1 MTDNSIQFQ
10 QTFDYIIVGA
20 GTAGCVLAARLSENP
35 DNRVCLIEA
44 GGSEKHP
51 YISIPAA
58 VGCAIMNPK
67 MGWGLSTEPQEGL
80 NGRRVPLPRGKI
92 IGGCGSINGMA
103 YYRGDGKDYDDWA
116 AEGNSGWSYA
126 DLLPY
131 FLRSEHNPE
140 YKDSPYHNTGGP
152 MGVSFIPKPNKLCNA
167 FNEAMEDM
175 GFPYCEDFN
184 TAHPNGYGFRQGSI
198 WKGKRV
204 STAATYLRPAMK
216 RKNLTVLSKSPTR
229 RVLFEGKKAIGVQIQ
244 SPAGIQSYGAG
255 KEVIVSGGAYHS
267 PHILL
272 NSGVGDSAHLQEI
285 GIDVVHDL
293 KGVGKNLHD
302 HPSTYTA
309 LDMDDST
316 SYAISWKAM
325 PRDIMQFFQYALFR
339 GGPMA
344 SNLFETN
351 AYIKTLPY
359 SDRPDLQLVFQPA
372 RRNIKP
378 FPIPIN
384 HGYAVATVC
393 LYPLSRG
400 AVTLASNDP
409 LQAPKIDLGLGKERE
424 DIQTLLRGLKLAR
437 QVALHDSFGQYDA
450 TERVPGKDIQSDD
463 ELEAYIRETM
473 ITVHHP
479 GSTCRMGNSDTDVVN
494 HELKVHGMENLRVA
508 DASIYPRVP
517 GANTNASVVAI
528 AEKAADMILGV
539 SAPEPLTDLA

>member
-140 YKDSPYHNTGGP
+140 YKDSLYHNTGGP

-229 RVLFEGKKAIGVQIQ
+229 RVLFEGKKAIGVEIQ

>member
-229 RVLFEGKKAIGVQIQ
+229 RVLFEGKKAIGVEIQ

-309 LDMDDST
+309 LDMEDST

>member
-1 MTDNSIQFQ
+1 MTENTPDYL
-10 QTFDYIIVGA
+10 QTFDYIIIGA

-35 DNRVCLIEA
+35 DNSVCLIEA
-44 GGSEKHP
+44 GGSERHP
-51 YISIPAA
+51 FISIPAA
-58 VGCAIMNPK
+58 VGCAIMSDK
-67 MGWGLSTEPQEGL
+67 LGWGLWTEPQEGL
-80 NGRRVPLPRGKI
+80 NGRKVPLPRGKV
-92 IGGCGSINGMA
+92 IGGTGSINGMA

-116 AEGNSGWSYA
+116 AEGNNGWSYA

-140 YKDSPYHNTGGP
+140 KSDSPYHSTGGP
-152 MGVSFIPKPNKLCNA
+152 MGVSFIPKPNKLCEA

-184 TAHPNGYGFRQGSI
+184 AAHPNGYGYRQGTI

-204 STAATYLRPAMK
+204 STASTYLRPAMK
-216 RKNLTVLSKSPTR
+216 RKNLTILSKSPTR
-229 RVLFEGKKAIGVQIQ
+229 RILFEGKKAVGVEVQT
-244 SPAGIQSYGAG
+244 PAGIQRYGAG
-255 KEVIVSGGAYHS
+255 KEIIVSGGAYHS

-272 NSGVGDSAHLQEI
+272 NSGVGDSKHLQEV

-316 SYAISWKAM
+316 SYGISWKAM

-339 GGPMA
+339 SGPMA

-400 AVTLASNDP
+400 SVTLASNDP
-409 LQAPKIDLGLGKERE
+409 LDLPKIDMGMGKERE
-424 DIQTLLRGLKLAR
+424 DMQTLLRGLKLAR
-437 QVALHDSFGQYDA
+437 QVALHDSFGKYAA
-450 TERVPGKDIQSDD
+450 TERVPGKDIQSDE
-463 ELEAYIRETM
+463 ELEDYIRETM

-528 AEKAADMILGV
+528 AEKAADMILGI
-539 SAPEPLTDLA
+539 SAPTPLPDLA

>member
-229 RVLFEGKKAIGVQIQ
+229 RVLFEGKKAIGVEIQ

-539 SAPEPLTDLA
+539 SAPEPLSDLA

>member
-116 AEGNSGWSYA
+116 TEGNSGWSYA

-229 RVLFEGKKAIGVQIQ
+229 RVLFEGKKAIGVEIQ

-479 GSTCRMGNSDTDVVN
+479 GSTCRMGNSDIDVVN

>member
-175 GFPYCEDFN
+175 EFPYCEDFN

-229 RVLFEGKKAIGVQIQ
+229 RVLFEGKKAIGVEIQ

>member
-116 AEGNSGWSYA
+116 TEGNSGWSYA

-229 RVLFEGKKAIGVQIQ
+229 RVLFEGKKAIGVEIQ

>member
-229 RVLFEGKKAIGVQIQ
+229 RVLFEGKKAIGVEIQ

>member
-229 RVLFEGKKAIGVQIQ
+229 RVLFEGKKAIGVEIQ

-528 AEKAADMILGV
+528 AEKAADMILCV
-539 SAPEPLTDLA
+539 SAPEPLSDLA

>member
-229 RVLFEGKKAIGVQIQ
+229 RVLFEGKKAIGVEIQ

-528 AEKAADMILGV
+528 AEKAVDMILGV
-539 SAPEPLTDLA
+539 SAPEPLSDLA

>member
-229 RVLFEGKKAIGVQIQ
+229 RVLFEGKKAIGVEIQ

-309 LDMDDST
+309 LDMEDST

-494 HELKVHGMENLRVA
+494 HELKVRGTENLRVA

>member
-229 RVLFEGKKAIGVQIQ
+229 RVLFEGKKAIGVEIQ

-539 SAPEPLTDLA
+539 SKPEPLSYLA